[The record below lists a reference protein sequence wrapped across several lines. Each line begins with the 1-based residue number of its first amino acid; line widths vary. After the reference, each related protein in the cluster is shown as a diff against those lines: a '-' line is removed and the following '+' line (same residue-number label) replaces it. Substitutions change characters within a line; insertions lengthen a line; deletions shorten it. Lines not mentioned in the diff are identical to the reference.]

1 MLALPAVLVS
11 FPGVLDNPKWY
22 FYLYPI
28 DQLPDNI
35 ENITS
40 GVPEQ
45 KVADKTA
52 GEFSLTSIF
61 IFLTDLVS
69 Q

>member
-22 FYLYPI
+22 FYWYPI

-52 GEFSLTSIF
+52 GESSLTSIF
-61 IFLTDLVS
+61 IFLTVLVG